1 MTRHE
6 IATLKNA
13 ATNNTFGADFA
24 GNYDISNDEA
34 DRIADRANSLAEF
47 EAIWE
52 NETWW
57 RDESNA

>member
-6 IATLKNA
+6 IAALKNES
-13 ATNNTFGADFA
+13 TDNRFGTDFA
-24 GNYDISNDEA
+24 GFYDISNAEA

-52 NETWW
+52 NECWW
-57 RDESNA
+57 TDENNA